1 MRFEKLIVSSKA
13 AIEILE
19 KFFERL
25 DTRYSKLEPRF
36 SIASRIEDRVSSRDC
51 QLTFARYCSSD
62 KLNLFT
68 DAAGSLGFGAIFQNH
83 WCYGRWPVDWLHKNI
98 AFLEFYPIVLSL
110 HLRGHLI
117 RNRCI
122 LFFTDNEALVYI
134 INKQSCRDKSLM
146 SFVRK
151 LVSVCLKYNI
161 VFKAKHV
168 PGVHNKL
175 ADSLSRLQIPIL
187 KQLAPA
193 YMNPCPSEIPH
204 HLQPQHWQL

>member
-1 MRFEKLIVSSKA
+1 MTFLSSFNGRS
-13 AIEILE
+13 
-19 KFFERL
+19 FFL
-25 DTRYSKLEPRF
+25 DD
-36 SIASRIEDRVSSRDC
+36 IWH
-51 QLTFARYCSSD
+51 SSD
-62 KLNLFT
+62 KLHLFT
-68 DAAGSLGFGAIFQNH
+68 DAAGSLGFRAIFENH
-83 WCYGRWPVDWLHKNI
+83 WCYGKWRVDWLHKNL

-110 HLRGHLI
+110 HLWGHLT

-175 ADSLSRLQIPIL
+175 ADSLSRLQIHIF